1 MQNLIN
7 KLTIYGESKQVKD
20 LQNGI
25 QYALEKLWEAG
36 DAMFDNVFAATALD
50 GLELWERAYGIDT
63 DLSLSANHRRENL
76 IAQNA

>member
-36 DAMFDNVFAATALD
+36 DAMFDNALLLRHSMALNYGKEHTA
-50 GLELWERAYGIDT
+50 
-63 DLSLSANHRRENL
+63 
-76 IAQNA
+76 